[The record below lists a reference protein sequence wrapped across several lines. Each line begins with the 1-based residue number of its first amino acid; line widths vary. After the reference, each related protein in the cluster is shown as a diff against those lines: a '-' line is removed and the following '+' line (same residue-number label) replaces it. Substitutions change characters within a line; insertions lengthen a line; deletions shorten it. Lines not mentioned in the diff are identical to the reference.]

1 MLHDLRCI
9 LKSSFM
15 ENQCKNLVDWRTGSR
30 TVQTNREFE
39 DSSDRETNSIIRVVM
54 VYPQL
59 WNVQLTLVSM
69 RWVDI
74 ESKVVLCPDPTPWHS
89 LGFPLLLKLWRRLL
103 TRPIHSRA
111 SAAQCS
117 PSLDSS
123 QDEIPTASPG
133 SSQEDESFLI
143 WSKGWRISGGAEFVD
158 AEFGLLCMWS
168 GSY

>member
-1 MLHDLRCI
+1 MLHDFRCN
-9 LKSSFM
+9 FECRFV
-15 ENQCKNLVDWRTGSR
+15 ENQCKNLVDWRTWSR

-39 DSSDRETNSIIRVVM
+39 DSSDRETNSIIRVVI

-59 WNVQLTLVSM
+59 WNAQPELVSM
-69 RWVDI
+69 RSVDI
-74 ESKVVLCPDPTPWHS
+74 ESKVCSVSWLQPWHS

-103 TRPIHSRA
+103 TRSIHSRA

-133 SSQEDESFLI
+133 SSQKDESLLI
-143 WSKGWRISGGAEFVD
+143 WSKG
-158 AEFGLLCMWS
+158 
-168 GSY
+168 